1 MNKKGYL
8 IAIIIVPL
16 LLSLAACAHDGVAGK
31 YECPVQGFPSFYLDL
46 NSDGTFWLQKPSR
59 EQTTGTW
66 QRKGNEIY
74 LSSPDLNWMMFPAKL
89 RIEGDMLIAVRPE
102 NPIPFN
108 RIGDVSS
115 DGVGN
120 LWPLFWIVISIGI
133 LALGLF
139 IVNMFIK
146 IPLPI
151 PRPHLGPSVDKR
163 EMAPHRPPFKSEQR
177 AAEAKTPTDVKP
189 GKPGLAGSRVE
200 TPVETGPLAKPEVQ
214 SKPVDI
220 GPSLAQPAQP
230 PVEIRPPVSSGQQTP
245 SIDVQPA
252 APVIIPAPIPIEP
265 STKPAPPTAKAKLV
279 VTQTGRVGQEF
290 SITKESVDIGRW
302 DPDGGFFPEIDLTQD
317 DPGSYVSRRH
327 ARISFK
333 DGQYYIEDM
342 GSANGT
348 FVNKGPRLVAGVQQ
362 ELKSGD
368 EIVVGRTFLK
378 FVI

>member
-1 MNKKGYL
+1 MKIRYL
-8 IAIIIVPL
+8 VVLVTAL
-16 LLSLAACAHDGVAGK
+16 LLVSSSGCAQDGVAGK

-89 RIEGDMLIAVRPE
+89 RIEGDMVIAVRPE

-115 DGVGN
+115 SSGTN
-120 LWPLFWIVISIGI
+120 LWPLFWVIISIGI
-133 LALGLF
+133 LALGFF
-139 IVNMFIK
+139 IANMFIK

-151 PRPHLGPSVDKR
+151 PRPHIGPSIGKR
-163 EMAPHRPPFKSEQR
+163 ELAPQVPPFKFERS

-189 GKPGLAGSRVE
+189 SKPGLSSSQVE
-200 TPVETGPLAKPEVQ
+200 TPVEPGSLAKPEVQ
-214 SKPVDI
+214 PKPVGV
-220 GPSLAQPAQP
+220 GPSVAQPAQP
-230 PVEIRPPVSSGQQTP
+230 PVESKPPVSSGRQTP

-252 APVIIPAPIPIEP
+252 APVVIPAPIPVEP
-265 STKPAPPTAKAKLV
+265 SGKTSPPETNAKLV

-302 DPDGGFFPEIDLTQD
+302 DAESQVFPEIDLTQN
-317 DPGSYVSRRH
+317 DPGKLISRRH
-327 ARISFK
+327 ARIFFK
-333 DGQYYIEDM
+333 DGKYYIEDM

-348 FVNKGPRLVAGVQQ
+348 FVNKGSRLVPGMPQ
-362 ELKSGD
+362 ELRSGD
-368 EIVVGRTFLK
+368 EIVLGHTFLE
-378 FVI
+378 FLV